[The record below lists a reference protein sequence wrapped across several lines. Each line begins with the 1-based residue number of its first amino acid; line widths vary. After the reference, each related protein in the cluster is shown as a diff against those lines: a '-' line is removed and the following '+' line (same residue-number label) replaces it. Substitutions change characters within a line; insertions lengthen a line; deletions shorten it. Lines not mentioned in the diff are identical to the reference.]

1 MSAPA
6 RFRQAD
12 LKRAL
17 KAAKDCGY
25 DDVRVRIGIGGEIE
39 VIVGKAA
46 NDQADP
52 VELD

>member
-1 MSAPA
+1 MTAPA

-17 KAAKDCGY
+17 KAARESGY
-25 DDVRVRIGIGGEIE
+25 DDVRVKIGAGGEME

-46 NDQADP
+46 NDEEP
-52 VELD
+52 EELE

>member
-12 LKRAL
+12 VTRAL
-17 KAAKDCGY
+17 KAAKACGY
-25 DDVRVRIGIGGEIE
+25 QDVRVRIDASGQIE

-46 NDQADP
+46 NDQQPP